1 MTSQSQGF
9 TGVKQPDFDTMT
21 AGHTRAAGQ
30 LDRLA
35 QALYGELQGAGLDT
49 GPALRLRDLARRVGT
64 QAEDL
69 RRRQAMVHEMERQQ
83 VAFGVCTPDGTL
95 FGMPDALDSAR
106 GFMDGTLAGRAAASV
121 ASGDTAA
128 LAELEK
134 YTSKAGNGDFVTA
147 FLRQLGAK
155 GVTEL
160 PGSLAAALRAARLN
174 GETEALAGL
183 SAQGRKTL
191 RMLSDILAR
200 ATDPK
205 NPAYM
210 GDRFLKDLAEQGRAR
225 HTSGDVESYAGYQA
239 QALIWA
245 AHEGKPPFSRRFM
258 EVVGRDA
265 VVYEQEQYKER
276 WSFGEG
282 VGLGKVPLYDL
293 SAALGLGGLLK
304 PGARVVAKDKAS
316 VMDGLLR
323 VAGSD
328 KDAAHAL
335 LDHTPPGWK
344 QSVLAH
350 LLTTRLDA
358 FHFSGEFAALE
369 RVLLAGT
376 TGQDPTSRKLAA
388 EMTGILADEVRGA
401 FGKAGDGNLEIAD
414 KEALD
419 RLAPL
424 RYPLARAVAANI
436 DQLSRLLLHHD
447 TFGKVA
453 AQDMSYA
460 LALATTDEVGFEAL
474 IRAQTEHMRAALDT
488 VPPVGL
494 DRSNLKRFGF
504 TEADLKLYDFDEDG
518 RVGKAD
524 VHQFLV
530 DRTVAEA
537 RPFGHLVE
545 IRRQALIAEGQYDQK
560 ADEALRAMV
569 RDAIGL
575 FPVPGAKQV
584 GELASGAFGKLL
596 TSQYDK
602 LTGSAYDEV
611 SKQVAQVMAT
621 EGRSLDATH
630 AALADNRLAVER
642 LTEQMIATTMLKK
655 GMLDRVALKDRTFT
669 TGSPPRIKPFAEMSP
684 EQYISFL
691 NWTRW
696 NGGSN
701 DLLDRFQRTF
711 RDTTEVDDYLSL
723 QIPASPGG
731 GK

>member
-1 MTSQSQGF
+1 MTTQGF

-69 RRRQAMVHEMERQQ
+69 RRRQAMIQEMERQR
-83 VAFGVCTPDGTL
+83 VAFGTCTPGGGTL
-95 FGMPDALDSAR
+95 FGMPDALDAAQ
-106 GFMDGTLAGRAAASV
+106 GFLDGAVAGRAASSV

-128 LAELEK
+128 LAKLEK
-134 YTSKAGNGDFVTA
+134 YAAKAGNADFVKA
-147 FLRQLGAK
+147 FLNQLGAK

-160 PGSLAAALRAARLN
+160 PGSLAAALRAGRLN
-174 GETEALAGL
+174 GETEAVAGL
-183 SAQGRKTL
+183 SARGKKTL
-191 RMLSDILAR
+191 RMLSDILSR

-210 GDRFLKDLAEQGRAR
+210 GEGFLKALAEQGRAE
-225 HTSGDVESYAGYQA
+225 HTSGDVQSYAGYQA

-245 AHEGKPPFSRRFM
+245 AHDGKKPFSRKFM
-258 EVVGRDA
+258 EIVGRDA
-265 VVYEQEQYKER
+265 VVYEQEQYKDR
-276 WSFGEG
+276 WSFGAG

-293 SAALGLGGLLK
+293 AAALGLGGLLK
-304 PGARVVAKDKAS
+304 PDPQVGAKDKAS
-316 VMDGLLR
+316 VVDDLLR
-323 VAGSD
+323 VAGTD

-344 QSVLAH
+344 QSVLEH

-358 FHFSGEFAALE
+358 FHFSGEFGAFE

-388 EMTGILADEVRGA
+388 EMTKILADEVRGA
-401 FGKAGDGNLEIAD
+401 FGKAGDGNLEVTD
-414 KEALD
+414 KDVLD

-424 RYPLARAVAANI
+424 RYPLARAIAANI

-460 LALATTDEVGFEAL
+460 LALATTDEAGFEAL

-504 TEADLKLYDFDEDG
+504 TEAELKMFDFDEDG

-537 RPFGHLVE
+537 RPFAHLVE

-560 ADEALRAMV
+560 ADESLRAMV

-584 GELASGAFGKLL
+584 GALADGAFGKLL
-596 TSQYDK
+596 TSQFDK
-602 LTGSAYDEV
+602 ATGAAYDEI
-611 SKQVAQVMAT
+611 SKQVAHLMAA
-621 EGRSLDATH
+621 EGRSLDATYQNV
-630 AALADNRLAVER
+630 ADNRLAVER

-655 GMLDRVALKDRTFT
+655 GMFDDVPLSVSTFT
-669 TGSPPRIKPFAEMSP
+669 TGRPPVIKPFAEMTP
-684 EQYISFL
+684 QQYSDFL
-691 NWTRW
+691 RW
-696 NGGSN
+696 ASRSGMDN
-701 DLLDRFQRTF
+701 DVRDRFSRTF
-711 RDTTEVDDYLSL
+711 RDTTEVDDYLGL
-723 QIPASPGG
+723 QIPPASGS